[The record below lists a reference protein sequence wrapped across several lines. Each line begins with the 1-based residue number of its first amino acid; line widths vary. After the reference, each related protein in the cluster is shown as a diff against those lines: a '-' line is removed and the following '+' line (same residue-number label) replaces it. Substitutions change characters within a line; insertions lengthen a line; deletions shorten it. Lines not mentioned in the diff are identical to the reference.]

1 MYPAPPVT
9 KTFIGREPSRGER
22 AAQWEKWGQAKSSGE
37 MFDGRRARFCPANRA
52 KPLECSRI
60 PPLLVGQGAWL
71 PIAKHQKS
79 GGIRAYSKRFATS
92 AMPVPMRF
100 LLLEQPKRRIL
111 SGARVQCSVF
121 IGFLNQTC
129 LSSRHVFSESGPGV
143 SGPGLSRFSQGRSQT
158 RQRSARSGRLQ
169 GITGKTHRPHY
180 QSVRRESQ
188 FGVHR

>member
-71 PIAKHQKS
+71 PIAKHQKKAAEYARTPNAS
-79 GGIRAYSKRFATS
+79 R
-92 AMPVPMRF
+92 
-100 LLLEQPKRRIL
+100 LL
-111 SGARVQCSVF
+111 QCRYQC
-121 IGFLNQTC
+121 GFFCWSSLNEEFC
-129 LSSRHVFSESGPGV
+129 RSPVFSVQYSLD
-143 SGPGLSRFSQGRSQT
+143 SS
-158 RQRSARSGRLQ
+158 
-169 GITGKTHRPHY
+169 IRPA
-180 QSVRRESQ
+180 
-188 FGVHR
+188 